1 MKRFF
6 LIVAVPLLVAGC
18 ADEAAQIDRATGV
31 QLVTVRREVVVPV
44 GLASNANWLLRQA
57 GFMAEADLRAVRAKI
72 VTERPREAEV
82 LRSTL
87 IKSGIDPT
95 RITTLTSGT
104 GTRRRAVIVFT
115 RTIAETQ
122 DCRASVRF
130 AFPDDPSHS
139 LMSLAHCLRDNDLA
153 NTVVDPADLVASPR
167 LENGDGAYLASG
179 VRAWRQGGAGAPT
192 SSSSNT
198 SSSSSAS
205 SPSSMTDSSSST
217 TSH

>member
-18 ADEAAQIDRATGV
+18 ADEAAQIDRSTGV

-57 GFMAEADLRAVRAKI
+57 GFMAETDLRAVRAEI

-82 LRSTL
+82 LRRTL

-95 RITTLTSGT
+95 RITTLSSGT
-104 GTRRRAVIVFT
+104 GTSRRPVIVFT

-122 DCRASVRF
+122 DCRASVHF
-130 AFPDDPSHS
+130 AFPDDPSQS
-139 LMSLAHCLRDNDLA
+139 LMSLAHCLQDNDLA
-153 NTVVDPADLVASPR
+153 NTVVDPADLIAPPR
-167 LENGDGAYLASG
+167 LENGDGAYLAGG
-179 VRAWRQGGAGAPT
+179 VRAWRQGAAGAT
-192 SSSSNT
+192 T
-198 SSSSSAS
+198 SSSSSVS
-205 SPSSMTDSSSST
+205 SPSSMTGSSST
-217 TSH
+217 ASH